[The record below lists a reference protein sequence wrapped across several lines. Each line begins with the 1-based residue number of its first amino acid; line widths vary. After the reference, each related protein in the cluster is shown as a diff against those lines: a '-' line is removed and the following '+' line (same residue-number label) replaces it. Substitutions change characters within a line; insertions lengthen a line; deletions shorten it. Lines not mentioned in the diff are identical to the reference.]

1 MSEDQGDLE
10 QQSGG
15 ASEGGAGGE
24 SQAGGGAAGG
34 SEGGSSRADWQKE
47 LAERLK
53 AQRERRA
60 QAQSSQEEE
69 EPAEE
74 TPPPTR
80 DAGTPEWETAVASDD
95 ELAVTDPTRSDLAG
109 LEAAQQTWAGYVG
122 QAESAVNAA
131 ATWFGESAAAI
142 TSFLAPVPAMLLV
155 FLTPK
160 VPIPIPIPVMY
171 KPTSLS
177 WSKKADWSN
186 PIGGHHG
193 ADCSGK
199 EQKTPFRNVPQATFK
214 GGGPELLD
222 LELFFDTTDTQLD
235 VRLMIKPIQALVYM
249 VPLRNEPPL
258 VMFSW
263 GMILSKMSFVEDLD
277 IEYTMFRADG
287 TPLRA
292 EVSMTLTEYDM
303 GWLSN
308 IPMNP
313 TSYSEARKT
322 WVVTEG
328 QTLDWIAYQ
337 EYGNAVHWRH
347 IAQTNNLANPRDL
360 RPGQILK
367 LTPLP

>member
-1 MSEDQGDLE
+1 MGEEQGDLE

-15 ASEGGAGGE
+15 AGGAGQAGGEGGAGGG
-24 SQAGGGAAGG
+24 S

-47 LAERLK
+47 LEERLK

-60 QAQSSQEEE
+60 QQQAAQEEE

-74 TPPPTR
+74 TPAPTR
-80 DAGTPEWETAVASDD
+80 DAATPEWETAVSSDD

-109 LEAAQQTWAGYVG
+109 LESAQQTWAGYVG

-131 ATWFGESAAAI
+131 ATWFGESAAAV

-155 FLTPK
+155 FPYYK
-160 VPIPIPIPVMY
+160 FPVPIPIPVMY
-171 KPTSLS
+171 KPESLS
-177 WSKKADWSN
+177 WSKRATWSEVGN
-186 PIGGHHG
+186 GKDAGS
-193 ADCSGK
+193 DCAGK
-199 EQKTPFRNVPQATFK
+199 SQNSAALNAPKVSFM
-214 GGGPELLD
+214 GGGPEKLD

-235 VRLMIKPIQALVYM
+235 VRLHTKPIQALVYK

-263 GMILSKMSFVEDLD
+263 GMILSKMSYIDEVEID
-277 IEYTMFRADG
+277 YTMFRADG

-292 EVSMTLTEYDM
+292 EMSLTLIEFYL
-303 GWLSN
+303 GFLN
-308 IPMNP
+308 VLPMNP

-337 EYGNAVHWRH
+337 EYGNPLHWRH
-347 IAQTNNLANPRDL
+347 IAQANNLSNPRDL
-360 RPGQILK
+360 RPGQVLK